1 MPMGMRHLCIE
12 RTPKGLSPVAAHFVR
27 RGPGEFVAT
36 LAMPYW
42 VNIGRPMLELTAD
55 VVFRNSLAR

>member
-1 MPMGMRHLCIE
+1 MPMGMRHLCTE

-27 RGPGEFVAT
+27 RGPVEFVAT

-42 VNIGRPMLELTAD
+42 VNTGPSDA
-55 VVFRNSLAR
+55 